1 MIRHIVCW
9 KLKDGDEAAQAQ
21 AFAEIEGA
29 LTALPAVVPQ
39 IRALTVGRNIAYP
52 EKNFDVVLVA
62 DFDSLDDLDAYQ
74 VSPAHLEAGAVV
86 ATRVVARAAVDFE
99 L

>member
-1 MIRHIVCW
+1 MIRHIVAW
-9 KLKDGDEAAQAQ
+9 KLKDGDEPAKAQ
-21 AFAEIEGA
+21 AFAEIEAA
-29 LTALPAVVPQ
+29 LTALPAIVPQ
-39 IRALTVGRNIAYP
+39 IRSLTVGRNMAYP
-52 EKNFDVVLVA
+52 EKNYDLVLVA

-99 L
+99 V

>member
-1 MIRHIVCW
+1 MIRHIVSW
-9 KLKDGDEAAQAQ
+9 KLKDGDEAAKAQ
-21 AFAEIEGA
+21 AFAEIEAA
-29 LTALPAVVPQ
+29 LTALPAAVPQ
-39 IRALTVGRNIAYP
+39 VRSLTVGRNIAYP

-86 ATRVVARAAVDFE
+86 AARVVARAAVDFE
-99 L
+99 V